1 MSSSDMCHPHGNFFP
16 CQTCDENIK
25 ENGIEN
31 TAKSEKAEAK
41 KENLSEYILK
51 WWKGDAH
58 THSKEST
65 REDYGYAEGIYDIK
79 EILDYYKKIGLEFA
93 CFSEHASKPGAPSK
107 QSAESP
113 VSRSLLEEAEEIAL
127 MNRERKGDV
136 AGFSSVEANII
147 FDENGEPILDIPQ
160 EVLQK
165 LDMVIA
171 SRHAISNEKEPWAIK
186 KSLLAA
192 VKNNSVDAIGHPD
205 RYARKDGEQPQEYW
219 DEYYGMWGEVLEET
233 AQQGKAFEINLNTPP
248 DEKLLKMAI
257 DAGLKFFINFDAHDF
272 GQYKTD
278 GAEIVKKGEEAKG
291 RWAKGKATD
300 EDLKKHHVKISR
312 NILGKDAP
320 IQVEEN
326 NTSAAQD
333 SDLLNKYK
341 EYRLSGGPGVRPILK
356 LARMIKKLEKAGMT
370 PEKVINSS
378 RGNLLKFLIEE
389 RGKSTENLEYLNSI
403 NND

>member
-1 MSSSDMCHPHGNFFP
+1 MKSEFGINSSDTCHPRGNFLP
-16 CQTCDENIK
+16 CWFCDENIK

-205 RYARKDGEQPQEYW
+205 RYARKDGEQSQEYW
-219 DEYYGMWGEVLEET
+219 DEYYGMWGEVLEEM
-233 AQQGKAFEINLNTPP
+233 AYQGKAFEINLNSPP

-278 GAEIVKKGEEAKG
+278 DADIVKKGEEAKG
-291 RWAKGKATD
+291 RWAKEEATD
-300 EDLKKHHVKISR
+300 ED
-312 NILGKDAP
+312 
-320 IQVEEN
+320 
-326 NTSAAQD
+326 
-333 SDLLNKYK
+333 SDLLDKYK
-341 EYRLSGGPGVRPILK
+341 EHRLSGGPGVRPILK
-356 LARMIKKLEKAGMT
+356 LARIIKKLEKAGMT

-403 NND
+403 DND

>member
-1 MSSSDMCHPHGNFFP
+1 MKPEYGENQPDKNMCRSHGNFLP
-16 CQTCDENIK
+16 CRFCDENIK

-31 TAKSEKAEAK
+31 TAESEKNEAK
-41 KENLSEYILK
+41 KENISEYILK

-113 VSRSLLEEAEEIAL
+113 VSQSLLKEAGEITL
-127 MNRERKGDV
+127 INRERKGDV

-171 SRHAISNEKEPWAIK
+171 SRHLISNEKEPWAIK

-205 RYARKDGEQPQEYW
+205 RYARKDGEQSQEYW
-219 DEYYGMWGEVLEET
+219 NEYYGMWGEVLEEM
-233 AQQGKAFEINLNTPP
+233 ARQGKAFEINLNSPP

-272 GQYKTD
+272 GQYKKD

-291 RWAKGKATD
+291 RWAKGEATD
-300 EDLKKHHVKISR
+300 ED
-312 NILGKDAP
+312 
-320 IQVEEN
+320 
-326 NTSAAQD
+326 
-333 SDLLNKYK
+333 SDLLDEYK
-341 EYRLSGGPGVRPILK
+341 EHRLSGGPGARPILK
-356 LARMIKKLEKAGMT
+356 LVRVIKKLEKAGMT